1 MAKVPISEAAEIL
14 GITKEAIYNRIRRG
28 TLKCVENDGVKF
40 VIIENEQ
47 KKESKTQILTTK
59 SDFNVTEFLLKEVN
73 ELKEQN
79 KNLLDDKERL
89 FREKEKILIDAKCEI
104 AKIYDD
110 KDEKLRY
117 FLDMLRRPLIARA
130 NGEYI
135 TPIDV
140 EFVDDKLPKKW
151 IGLEEFLNSLNLK
164 DKKLKKLKETILK
177 NLGNCNFIKYKD
189 GAIIVKSK
197 KIIKKMIGEKD
208 V

>member
-1 MAKVPISEAAEIL
+1 
-14 GITKEAIYNRIRRG
+14 
-28 TLKCVENDGVKF
+28 
-40 VIIENEQ
+40 
-47 KKESKTQILTTK
+47 
-59 SDFNVTEFLLKEVN
+59 
-73 ELKEQN
+73 
-79 KNLLDDKERL
+79 
-89 FREKEKILIDAKCEI
+89 
-104 AKIYDD
+104 
-110 KDEKLRY
+110 
-117 FLDMLRRPLIARA
+117 MLRRPLIARA

-135 TPIDV
+135 APIDV